1 MIGYVVMAIL
11 VVIFMVIMYM
21 ALIPDGTLYVD
32 AEDPS
37 NNVVEWNSQ
46 IILDDLPKQKKVV
59 LKVKK
64 INVKKTS

>member
-1 MIGYVVMAIL
+1 MILHIVTALLSI
-11 VVIFMVIMYM
+11 IFIVIMYM

-46 IILDDLPKQKKVV
+46 VILDDLPKQKKVV